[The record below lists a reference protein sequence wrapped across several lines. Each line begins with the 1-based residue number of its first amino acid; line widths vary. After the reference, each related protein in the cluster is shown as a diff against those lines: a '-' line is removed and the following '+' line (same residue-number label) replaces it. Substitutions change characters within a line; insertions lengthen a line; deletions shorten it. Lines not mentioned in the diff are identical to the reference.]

1 MARKKK
7 STEEPQNTP
16 QGDADD
22 TFGLPDLDYKP
33 LDREEPATAEQTSES
48 TSATTEN
55 LYETAREEE
64 NPEDQSA
71 PVKQTQQYSNTSYS
85 QKQEEPE
92 SILPKVLGVILLLAV
107 VAAAVW
113 YFGFYKP
120 QKDKEEQERLAAEK
134 KKMEDARLADEQ
146 AERLRLEAEQRRL
159 DSIANATPKEGTFE
173 TLTERT
179 GKYYVVVGSAIDD
192 DLIND
197 YARKLSAKGVNSKII
212 PPFGK
217 VKFYRIAVAEG
228 DSFQVAQETAN
239 SMKAE
244 YGDAV
249 WVLKY

>member
-33 LDREEPATAEQTSES
+33 LDRDEPAVTEQTSES
-48 TSATTEN
+48 TSTSTGN
-55 LYETAREEE
+55 LYEAAREEE
-64 NPEDQSA
+64 KPEEQAAKTEEQPS
-71 PVKQTQQYSNTSYS
+71 YSSYS
-85 QKQEEPE
+85 QKPE
-92 SILPKVLGVILLLAV
+92 SSDSILPKVLGVILVLALV
-107 VAAAVW
+107 GAAAW

-120 QKDKEEQERLAAEK
+120 QKDKEEKDRLAAEK
-134 KKMEDARLADEQ
+134 KKIEDARLAEEE
-146 AERLRLEAEQRRL
+146 ERLRREAEQRRL

-173 TLTERT
+173 TLVERT

-197 YARKLSAKGVNSKII
+197 YARKLSVKGVSSKII

-228 DSFQVAQETAN
+228 DTFQGAQETAN